1 MRVPLLEGRPI
12 PAMMDTEVCRPID
25 GEDDSLR
32 WRWSAFAGVGFFL
45 MPNPMVS
52 YHNRCLLSFLVGYA

>member
-25 GEDDSLR
+25 GEDDSLQ
-32 WRWSAFAGVGFFL
+32 WRWSAFARVGSFL

-52 YHNRCLLSFLVGYA
+52 YHI